1 MNQPQ
6 NNRHILTIEEP
17 SFSKKV
23 ILEEASYSLGRHS
36 SNDIIIAAHKV
47 SRHHATLLR
56 RTDTKT
62 NQYSYWILDGDLEGN
77 RSRNGIFI
85 NNKKCLV
92 HELKDGDTIKFSAD
106 IKANYNLVSNS
117 SDSVIS
123 HHNSQEDRQESRSQ
137 ANNNKTLFSKE
148 TVVTPFS
155 SFDEINSNDVLK
167 LSSVAELSSQAIIEL
182 DLQGNL
188 IYTNSKA
195 NNILKNISQNQ
206 SSHPLIGNLL
216 AICNANNKF
225 VNRKIDVD
233 GRSYQQQIHY
243 LEEYNLV
250 RTYID
255 DITNYV
261 KADSSLEDQ
270 NKQYNAIF
278 DNNFFGI
285 IIVNCQSKLIIKANN
300 IACQNLE
307 LTKREIVNQS
317 FFKIVFDEEQV
328 KSIFQNILIDQKDYF
343 GSLTIKTLDGR
354 LSDINA
360 EIKLLDS
367 HDGQQFC
374 LIFTRQNEN
383 SLFLNK
389 DLISNLPRINVFKQQ
404 TKLAIANA
412 NRNQKLLAVLAIDI
426 NNFSSIKNILSKERN
441 IILLSSFAERLNA
454 CLRFGDTVA
463 YSEEDKFFILMQE
476 ASTIQEVAKIS
487 QRILDSLQQPFKI
500 GEQQLSIM
508 SNIGIAVYPQ
518 DGEDPVAL
526 MENSTTALS
535 RDSELDNHGYQFY
548 NLAMNS
554 QNSVLLRL
562 ESFLH
567 NALERDEF
575 VLYYQPQ
582 VNINDG
588 SIQGIEALLR
598 WKHPELGI
606 VSPSSFIDLA
616 EQTGLIVQIGHW
628 VLKTACQQNK
638 LWLSQGF
645 PQLRVS
651 VNLSPLQF
659 QQPDIPLMVSKI
671 LQETELEPHLLEL
684 EISANTVLEN
694 PDYSYP
700 ILSQLKDVGVHISIS
715 EFSTCH
721 SSWKQLKRIPFD
733 TLKINRDFVQQLENK
748 PQDLAIIS
756 AMVALGKGMDIRVVA
771 EGVETQQQIELL
783 KSQECEQMQGFWF
796 SRPLAAEEAT
806 KLMPLDYSE

>member
-1 MNQPQ
+1 MNQSQ
-6 NNRHILTIEEP
+6 NHRHILVVEEP
-17 SFSKKV
+17 SFSKTV
-23 ILEEASYSLGRHS
+23 ILEEANYSLGRHS

-92 HELKDGDTIKFSAD
+92 HELKHGDVIKFSAD
-106 IKANYNLVSNS
+106 IKANYQLLSNS
-117 SDSVIS
+117 AELEVPDY
-123 HHNSQEDRQESRSQ
+123 NSQEPQSEPSPQ

-148 TVVTPFS
+148 TIVTPFNNGQ
-155 SFDEINSNDVLK
+155 EIDNNDVLK

-188 IYTNSKA
+188 IYTNSAA
-195 NNILKNISQNQ
+195 NNILKDINQNQ
-206 SSHPLIGNLL
+206 SSHPLIGDLL
-216 AICNANNKF
+216 HICDANNTSF
-225 VNRKIDVD
+225 NRRISCDERYYRQKI
-233 GRSYQQQIHY
+233 YY

-255 DITNYV
+255 DVTEQAQAENNLEERV
-261 KADSSLEDQ
+261 KQHDS
-270 NKQYNAIF
+270 IF
-278 DNNFFGI
+278 DNSFFGI
-285 IIVNCQSKLIIKANN
+285 IIINCQSRMIIKANN

-307 LTKREIVNQS
+307 LTRREIINQP
-317 FFKIVFDEEQV
+317 FTKIVFDQEQV
-328 KSIFQNILIDQKDYF
+328 DNILQNILLDRKDYF
-343 GSLTIKTLDGR
+343 GALTLKTLDGR
-354 LSDINA
+354 LSDINV

-367 HDGQQFC
+367 RMGQQFC

-383 SLFLNK
+383 SLFLHK
-389 DLISNLPRINVFKQQ
+389 DLISNLPRINIFKQQ
-404 TKLAIANA
+404 AKLAIANA
-412 NRNQKLLAVLAIDI
+412 NRHQKLLAVLAIDI
-426 NNFSSIKNILSKERN
+426 NNFPSIKDILSKERN

-454 CLRFGDTVA
+454 CLRVGDTVA
-463 YSEEDKFFILMQE
+463 YSGEDKFFILMQE

-518 DGEDPVAL
+518 DGEDSVAL
-526 MENSTTALS
+526 MENATTALV
-535 RDSELDNHGYQFY
+535 RDSESDKNRYQFY

-575 VLYYQPQ
+575 LLYYQPQ
-582 VNINDG
+582 VNINNG

-616 EQTGLIVQIGHW
+616 EQTGLIVSIGHW

-645 PQLRVS
+645 PELRIS

-659 QQPDIPLMVSKI
+659 QQPDISLVVSKI
-671 LQETELEPHLLEL
+671 LQETELDPHLLEL
-684 EISANTVLEN
+684 EIAASTVLEN
-694 PDYSYP
+694 LDYSFP

-715 EFSTCH
+715 EFSACH
-721 SSWKQLKRIPFD
+721 ASWKQLKKIPFD
-733 TLKINRDFVQQLENK
+733 TLKINRDFVQQLEDK
-748 PQDLAIIS
+748 PQDLAVIS
-756 AMVALGKGMDIRVVA
+756 AMVTLGKGMDIRVVA
-771 EGVETQQQIELL
+771 EGVETQEQIELL

-806 KLMPLDYSE
+806 KLIPLDYSE

>member
-6 NNRHILTIEEP
+6 NNRHILVIEEP
-17 SFSKKV
+17 SFSKTV
-23 ILEEASYSLGRHS
+23 ILEEANYSLGRHS

-92 HELKDGDTIKFSAD
+92 HELKHGDIIKFSAD
-106 IKANYNLVSNS
+106 IKANYKLVSNS
-117 SDSVIS
+117 ADVAVDPPTP
-123 HHNSQEDRQESRSQ
+123 QENYRESNPQ

-148 TVVTPFS
+148 TYVAPFS
-155 SFDEINSNDVLK
+155 SFQEIDNNDVLK

-188 IYTNSKA
+188 IYTNSAA
-195 NNILKNISQNQ
+195 NRILKDISQNQ
-206 SSHPLIGNLL
+206 SSNPLIGDLLNLCGIHNTSL
-216 AICNANNKF
+216 
-225 VNRKIDVD
+225 NRRISFD
-233 GRSYQQQIHY
+233 GNYYKQQIYY

-255 DITNYV
+255 DITEQV
-261 KADSSLEDQ
+261 KAESDLEEQ
-270 NKQYNAIF
+270 CKQYDSIF
-278 DNNFFGI
+278 DNSFFGVI
-285 IIVNCQSKLIIKANN
+285 IINCQSRAIVKANN

-307 LTKREIVNQS
+307 LTKREIINQS
-317 FFKIVFDEEQV
+317 LTKIIFDYEQIE
-328 KSIFQNILIDQKDYF
+328 SIFQNILIDQKDYF
-343 GSLTIKTLDGR
+343 GSLTLKTLDGR
-354 LSDINA
+354 LLDINA

-367 HDGQQFC
+367 KLGQQFC

-426 NNFSSIKNILSKERN
+426 NNFPSIKNILSKERN

-508 SNIGIAVYPQ
+508 SNIGISVYPQ
-518 DGEDPVAL
+518 DGEDPVSL
-526 MENSTTALS
+526 MENSTTALV
-535 RDSELDNHGYQFY
+535 RDSDLDNHGYQFY

-562 ESFLH
+562 ESFLY

-575 VLYYQPQ
+575 ILYYQPQ
-582 VNINDG
+582 VNINNG

-638 LWLSQGF
+638 VWLSQGF

-694 PDYSYP
+694 LDYSYP
-700 ILSQLKDVGVHISIS
+700 ILSQLKEVGVHISIG

-721 SSWKQLKRIPFD
+721 SSWKQLKSIPFD

-806 KLMPLDYSE
+806 KLIPLDYSE